1 MTREFTLLANNREH
15 SGTINSPQKRSQ
27 LRQKSS
33 VPLPAPPRVGYLI
46 IVRTLLASA
55 LVLLACG
62 CADRS
67 SRPSGVGATPSIPDG
82 PDPVVLRIPQAGGL
96 VVAYAYP
103 RLDSALWRSSVR
115 APSLN
120 RVIAFGAED
129 GYVAAIDADGAP
141 IRIDLRLGAVSA
153 NRGDRLQTVSSVDGS
168 AIYALTS
175 SGELTRYTTS
185 GGDWKF
191 KAPLP
196 AAALFAQADGAL
208 IVAGAQAKRV
218 VVWRVRPPGQT
229 VADSLSF
236 DAGGDAGADAVN
248 AANAARTI
256 SATAGTVGD
265 RVYFGA
271 NQSVIAVRSRDM
283 KVALNVD
290 LGDPIRAIA
299 ATPSGDRLF
308 VALNGQKALRI
319 VDRFNGGVTGKIKLP
334 AESHELRMDPLGR
347 LLLAHGAGDTV
358 YVISLGSDALQGVVH
373 SAWRGDLPLVMADGA
388 IALARGDDVVFTNT
402 ITLGDARTIAKGARD
417 FWYAFR
423 WNGFRPRSAGL
434 DQPVQFR
441 TSAPRDSFDASEG
454 RVARDTFVKRDSAAS
469 SVVPPPADSSSSAN
483 DTQFTVS
490 FAAVLDEKMARSL
503 ASRIR
508 VDGQAPR
515 ITTSERAGKTLYRVV
530 LGPYSSRDQAER
542 VGKSSGQSYWVF
554 KGAP

>member
-1 MTREFTLLANNREH
+1 M
-15 SGTINSPQKRSQ
+15 
-27 LRQKSS
+27 
-33 VPLPAPPRVGYLI
+33 
-46 IVRTLLASA
+46 RTLLASA

-67 SRPSGVGATPSIPDG
+67 SRPSGVGASPSIPDG
-82 PDPVVLRIPQAGGL
+82 PDPVVLRIPQTGGF

-103 RLDSALWRSSVR
+103 RLDSALWRSSAR
-115 APSLN
+115 APSLDH
-120 RVIAFGAED
+120 VIAFGAED
-129 GYVAAIDADGAP
+129 GYVAAVDADGAP
-141 IRIDLRLGAVSA
+141 IRVDLRLGAVSS

-208 IVAGAQAKRV
+208 IVAGANAKRV
-218 VVWRVRPPGQT
+218 VVWRVRPPGQA

-236 DAGGDAGADAVN
+236 DAGGDAVN
-248 AANAARTI
+248 VARTI
-256 SATAGTVGD
+256 SATSGTVGD

-271 NQSVIAVRSRDM
+271 NQSVVAVRSRDM
-283 KVALNVD
+283 KTALNVD
-290 LGDPIRAIA
+290 LGDPVRAIA

-319 VDRFNGGVTGKIKLP
+319 VDRFDGGVTGKIKLP
-334 AESHELRMDPLGR
+334 AEVHALRMDPLGR
-347 LLLAHGAGDTV
+347 LLLAHGTGDTV
-358 YVISLGSDALQGVVH
+358 YVISLGSDAVQGVVH
-373 SAWRGDLPLVMADGA
+373 SAWRGDLPMVMADGA

-441 TSAPRDSFDASEG
+441 TSAPRDSSDARET
-454 RVARDTFVKRDSAAS
+454 RVGRDTTIKRDSAAS
-469 SVVPPPADSSSSAN
+469 SVLLPPVDSSSSAN

-490 FAAVLDEKMARSL
+490 FAAVLNETMARSL